1 MADFK
6 NLKRH
11 KTLGA
16 PPPPEE
22 ASPNLSAPETAPAP
36 PSTPTVISVVPEA
49 KPKIRPVSKES
60 PAPAPAAGQGRGRRD
75 GRSLRKTG
83 RTLQLATRVS
93 PEFDARL
100 RDIAERQGMLIVE
113 VLEQALDAYEAS
125 HR

>member
-6 NLKRH
+6 NIRRQ

-16 PPPPEE
+16 PPALDE
-22 ASPNLSAPETAPAP
+22 ASDNLTAPETAPAP
-36 PSTPTVISVVPEA
+36 PPAPPAAPEA
-49 KPKIRPVSKES
+49 KSKVRAASRPSFAAE
-60 PAPAPAAGQGRGRRD
+60 PPAGQGRAHRD

-100 RDIAERQGMLIVE
+100 RAIAEDQGMLIVE

-125 HR
+125 RR